1 MKPEGIAFLMA
12 IGFGVAGHGAHAE
25 PVVLPISISGI
36 TFPGPRTLVLNLK
49 LPATPV
55 STQTLADGTRQDL
68 FQLASSDYQ
77 LAWIVGGDLY
87 GSENY
92 SIPAARVT
100 TSLSPSGSSS
110 LGLTWNIQLD
120 CHGGCLAEADLHLL
134 MQSKTASLY
143 ADPLTRDTFLRY
155 STLAGQVDY
164 SNVDVMSNGDFSYGY
179 VTRFSASTVPE
190 PTPSALMLAGLAM
203 FGLAWAR
210 YGAATHRHDPASHR
224 VWDRDSTALWNRDVF
239 RTRSRHARCV

>member
-1 MKPEGIAFLMA
+1 MNVMPDPQRGANMRPKGIAFLMA
-12 IGFGVAGHGAHAE
+12 IGFGAAGHSASAE
-25 PVVLPISISGI
+25 PVVLPINISGQ
-36 TFPGPRTLVLNLK
+36 TSPGTLILNLT

-68 FQLASSDYQ
+68 FQVASSDYQ

-87 GSENY
+87 GSEDY

-120 CHGGCLAEADLHLL
+120 CHGGCLAGADLHLL
-134 MQSKTASLY
+134 MQSKSASLY
-143 ADPLTRDTFLRY
+143 ADPLTRGTFLRY
-155 STLAGQVDY
+155 STLSGQVDY
-164 SNVDVMSNGDFSYGY
+164 SNADVMSNGDFSYGY
-179 VTRFSASTVPE
+179 VTRFSASTVPQ
-190 PTPSALMLAGLAM
+190 PTPSAMMLAGLAM

-210 YGAATHRHDPASHR
+210 YGTAKHRRGAVSNR
-224 VWDRDSTALWNRDVF
+224 VRDRD
-239 RTRSRHARCV
+239 